1 MMMMNSIQQL
11 IHICKK
17 EKKKYV
23 ISVLCGFLSV
33 IFSIVPY
40 YCIYR
45 ILTLFYQSNDQVG
58 TYILWAMI
66 GIVFRFVCFFIS
78 SYISHDATA
87 DLLYGIRLEILQKL
101 ERLSLGVVTKGN
113 SGYYKKLIV
122 EDVETLEK
130 FLAHH
135 VPEVSSSL
143 GVPIFVGILLFIIDW
158 RLALATIAIIPIA
171 YKILSG
177 MMNGSQEKMEN
188 YSTSLMNMNFSI
200 IEYLQGMTVI
210 KSFNKTNAA
219 TVKIDQTVD
228 TFKYY
233 VLDWYKSCWRYMS
246 GFAVL
251 IKANMI
257 ILLPISGILLLK
269 GSVDSST
276 VMFFFL
282 MSFSFSVPLVKLG
295 EFTDTM
301 PMIHQSFEKIRL
313 FLEEEEIKDS
323 DCEVNFQNYSIE
335 FKNVSFSYTNSQ
347 QAVKNMSFIV
357 EEGALTALVGKSGC
371 GKSTIA
377 KLSARFWDVDE
388 GEILIGGI
396 PIKKIPTQQLMDN
409 ISFVFQ
415 DTVIFN
421 DTLRNNI
428 RMGKPDATDEEIM
441 KAAKLASC
449 SKLVDEKG
457 LDTIIGGVHDQL
469 SGGEKQRIAIAR
481 AILKNAPIII
491 LDEATASSDAE
502 NQMEIQRA
510 ISNLSKNKTVLVIAH
525 RLSTIID
532 SNKIVVLSKG
542 EKIEEGKH
550 RELMEKE
557 GLYKIMYKKYE
568 ESLNFKISTK
578 EVC

>member
-17 EKKKYV
+17 EKRKYV

-233 VLDWYKSCWRYMS
+233 VLDWYKSCWTYMS

-323 DCEVNFQNYSIE
+323 DCEVKFQNYSIE

-357 EEGALTALVGKSGC
+357 DEGALTALVGKSGC

-415 DTVIFN
+415 DTIIFN

-449 SKLVDEKG
+449 SRLVDEKG

-502 NQMEIQRA
+502 NQMEIQKA